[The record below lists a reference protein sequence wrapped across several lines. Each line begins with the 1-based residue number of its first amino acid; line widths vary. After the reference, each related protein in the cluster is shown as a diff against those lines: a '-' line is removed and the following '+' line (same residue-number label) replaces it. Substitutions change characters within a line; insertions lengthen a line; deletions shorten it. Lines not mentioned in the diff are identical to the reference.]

1 MSYIKQTWVDRAVE
15 FFRRF
20 TYTDDGTHLTLTEA
34 PGTITSAGTP
44 LDSTRLNHMEEGIYD
59 AHENVGDRQYTEE
72 NYVVSGE
79 TITESV
85 NKLDTNLNLV
95 LPISSGAGFHNSIF
109 RGKYL
114 GSAVTTEQYNAISSG
129 TFDDLYVGDYWTIG
143 GINYRIACF
152 NYYHNTGDTALTA
165 NHAVIVPDTALYN
178 HVMNDTNIT
187 TGAYVGSK
195 MYVSGLNSAKTTIN
209 NAFSGHVVSHR
220 NYLHNAV
227 TSGYTSGGSWYDSTV
242 ELMTE
247 ANVYGTK
254 HYGNAT
260 QGTSLANNVYVD
272 KSQFPLFASNPQ
284 SVNTRQSYWLRDVS
298 SSTYFAY
305 VSSSGNANRT
315 NASYSTGVRPAF
327 CIS

>member
-1 MSYIKQTWVDRAVE
+1 
-15 FFRRF
+15 
-20 TYTDDGTHLTLTEA
+20 
-34 PGTITSAGTP
+34 
-44 LDSTRLNHMEEGIYD
+44 MEEGIYD
-59 AHENVGDRQYTEE
+59 AHENIGDRQYTEE

-165 NHAVIVPDTALYN
+165 NHAVIVPDTVLYN

-298 SSTYFAY
+298 SSATFAGVTGGGRAAY
-305 VSSSGNANRT
+305 ASS
-315 NASYSTGVRPAF
+315 ASTSLGVRPAF